1 MEKATYNTRLD
12 KELIKR
18 FKILAIELGLRQ
30 NELLE
35 ESIKDVLK
43 KYEQKKPAKK
53 PKS

>member
-1 MEKATYNTRLD
+1 MEKITYNTRLD

-35 ESIKDVLK
+35 ESMKDTLK
-43 KYEQKKPAKK
+43 KYQTKTQQKKK
-53 PKS
+53 P